1 MQEYQEQP
9 CIICGK
15 PFGADDDIVTCPECG
30 TPYHRDCWKQT
41 GRCIND
47 ALHSSGESWLSQRK
61 KQIESERDAAR
72 SAREEEDG
80 RADDNVPPLY
90 DGVRLNPNDP
100 CLGMDPAEKLE
111 SATIRETAEFV
122 NSNRFYYLPLFRLM
136 KRTGKKISLNL
147 LGLLCPQF
155 YFVNRKMW
163 GLALVSML
171 LRLVLEI
178 PTFIMTITTRLEI
191 AIPWVDVNTH
201 AFQTVS
207 GLCYF
212 VQIVV
217 SVFWGLFVNYFYY
230 RYTQRRIT
238 GIRKESGSEGER
250 LYPKL
255 REAGGT
261 SLLNVVL
268 MFLIQSAFSVC
279 LCYWLI
285 LLR

>member
-15 PFGADDDIVTCPECG
+15 PFEADDDIVTCPECG
-30 TPYHRDCWKQT
+30 TPYHRECWKQT
-41 GRCIND
+41 GRCVND
-47 ALHSSGESWLSQRK
+47 ALHSSGESWISQRK
-61 KQIESERDAAR
+61 KQIESERAA
-72 SAREEEDG
+72 AHIAQEEEDS
-80 RADDNVPPLY
+80 RDSDNVPPIY

-100 CLGMDPAEKLE
+100 CLGMDPAEKLDG
-111 SATIRETAEFV
+111 ATMRETAEFV
-122 NSNRFYYLPLFRLM
+122 DSNRFYYLPLFRLM

-163 GLALVSML
+163 GFALLSML
-171 LRLVLEI
+171 LHLVLEI
-178 PTFIMTITTRLEI
+178 PSLIMMTTTKFDI
-191 AIPWVDVNTH
+191 SIPWADVN
-201 AFQTVS
+201 AKSFQTVS

-212 VQIVV
+212 AYIAI
-217 SVFWGLFVNYFYY
+217 SVFWGLFANYFYY
-230 RYTQRRIT
+230 RFTQRRIT
-238 GIRKESGSEGER
+238 GIRKESGAEGER

-268 MFLIQSAFSVC
+268 MFLIQGAFAVC

-285 LLR
+285 